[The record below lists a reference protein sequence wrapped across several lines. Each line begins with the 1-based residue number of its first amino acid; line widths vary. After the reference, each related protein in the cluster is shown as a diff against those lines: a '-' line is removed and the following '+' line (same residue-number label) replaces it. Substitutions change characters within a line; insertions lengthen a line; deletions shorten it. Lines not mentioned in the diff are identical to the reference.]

1 MPSLHTDSP
10 AATAVVATRS
20 LHREAKSQ
28 NDELLLAVEAIPGL
42 LSHIWHTC
50 SDLEELLRR
59 GGLNLPAN
67 MMKNALRSIQDGAL
81 K

>member
-28 NDELLLAVEAIPGL
+28 NDELLLAVSPYLEHNFPPQLQPGA
-42 LSHIWHTC
+42 
-50 SDLEELLRR
+50 
-59 GGLNLPAN
+59 GLAAGLA
-67 MMKNALRSIQDGAL
+67 QDCVAFSVVS
-81 K
+81 